1 MEGGDTMRA
10 MRINAVPPAEAEE
23 GLDEMSASISI
34 RAYNADG
41 ESIVSTESVEITMG
55 RDAIPGN

>member
-1 MEGGDTMRA
+1 MMA
-10 MRINAVPPAEAEE
+10 MRIDAVPLAEAQEAP
-23 GLDEMSASISI
+23 DEVSASISI